1 MSYIGRN
8 PFRMAII
15 RERNSAPQDATVSLN
30 IGPTEILGTFYEH
43 CDAARGLTNGTNGI
57 RT

>member
-1 MSYIGRN
+1 
-8 PFRMAII
+8 MAII